1 MSEKFNSG
9 YGGYTCD
16 HYTCSKLLWVGW
28 GGKDSPDRRI
38 YCYESTAESV
48 KEKGNYIGTG
58 AADAGPTSSNAK
70 ARSDGGNE
78 NQVIISGTLNA
89 VTGGSDQIVP
99 IPPYVI
105 YVSAAS
111 QVFRFGG
118 QMIYSGTVTQY
129 GSAQAVRIY

>member
-48 KEKGNYIGTG
+48 KEKGNYAYCSLKCLTYHQIRH
-58 AADAGPTSSNAK
+58 
-70 ARSDGGNE
+70 ARD
-78 NQVIISGTLNA
+78 
-89 VTGGSDQIVP
+89 
-99 IPPYVI
+99 
-105 YVSAAS
+105 
-111 QVFRFGG
+111 
-118 QMIYSGTVTQY
+118 
-129 GSAQAVRIY
+129 